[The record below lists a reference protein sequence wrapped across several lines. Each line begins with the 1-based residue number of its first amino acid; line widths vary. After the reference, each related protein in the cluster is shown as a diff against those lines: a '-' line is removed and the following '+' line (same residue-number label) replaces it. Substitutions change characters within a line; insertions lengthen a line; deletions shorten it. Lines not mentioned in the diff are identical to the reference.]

1 MTERGGERAPER
13 TYILSERQFIDAV
26 LKGAVAIGVLPDGP
40 LELERARVHRADNGG
55 LVIHLWLPAATSPE
69 VAYEPKTLQPLLR
82 QYEAE
87 LPGPVPTLAEVQAW
101 TQEQLL
107 EVSAWVRHVHA
118 WAHPI
123 TGNEPEPL
131 DYDPPAVLLTV
142 RGAPSQPTRVQKK
155 RAARKKRTAAEKG
168 SLADQHSHEVAAREA
183 EEAQGE

>member
-26 LKGAVAIGVLPDGP
+26 LKGAMAIGVLPDRP
-40 LELERARVHRADNGG
+40 LELERARVHRANNGG
-55 LVIHLWLPAATSPE
+55 LVIHLWLPAATSAE
-69 VAYEPKTLQPLLR
+69 VAFEPKELLRMLR

-101 TQEQLL
+101 TPEQLL

-123 TGNEPEPL
+123 KGNEPEPM
-131 DYDPPAVLLTV
+131 DYDPPEVLLTA
-142 RGAPSQPTRVQKK
+142 RGAPSKPTPVQKKK
-155 RAARKKRTAAEKG
+155 RAARKRTAAEADREKLETRPDPDG
-168 SLADQHSHEVAAREA
+168 SESA
-183 EEAQGE
+183 GT